1 MLSLGVEVVFYN
13 SLASPTN
20 VYQLLSMSLSFL
32 HDCANKAWDTKVW
45 KPLLHLD
52 QFPST
57 MNLNHISK
65 DVNIF
70 HSK

>member
-1 MLSLGVEVVFYN
+1 MLLFGVEVAFYN
-13 SLASPTN
+13 SLASPIN
-20 VYQLLSMSLSFL
+20 VYQLLSTSLSFS

-45 KPLLHLD
+45 KALPHLN

-70 HSK
+70 RSK